1 MSRDSSGADPFPT
14 TELDATEDNGSDTLD
29 EATDPDDAAAPEEP
43 RPAGD
48 VG

>member
-1 MSRDSSGADPFPT
+1 MSQDAPGADPFPRS
-14 TELDATEDNGSDTLD
+14 ELDATEDNGSDTLD
-29 EATDPDDAAAPEEP
+29 QATDPDDAAAPEEP

>member
-1 MSRDSSGADPFPT
+1 MSADASGSDPFPT
-14 TELDATEDNGSDTLD
+14 TELDATEDNGSDTLAQ
-29 EATDPDDAAAPEEP
+29 ATDPDDAAAPTEP